1 MPPKDNKQQGIKSI
15 ARKDFIQA
23 GSVDKT
29 HGTKG
34 ELRISLT
41 TDKTFK
47 EWAFL
52 EIQGKPVPFYIESLQ
67 PTFDDGALLKLRD
80 INSVEKASGFVGR
93 TLLIPIGKRKKSD
106 LYAEDDFTGFALVDE
121 TLGAIGVVEEI
132 EEYPN
137 QLLIRTKYNGQE
149 VLIPAVEAFI
159 TEVNE
164 TNQTIYLNL
173 PEGLLDI

>member
-1 MPPKDNKQQGIKSI
+1 MPPKDNKQSGIKSI

-41 TDKTFK
+41 TDKSFK

-52 EIQGKPVPFYIESLQ
+52 EIQGKPVPFYVESLQ

-80 INSVEKASGFVGR
+80 IDSVEKASSFVGR

-106 LYAEDDFTGFALVDE
+106 LYAEDDFTGFNLIDE
-121 TLGAIGVVEEI
+121 KLGDIGVVEGI

-137 QLLIRTKYNGQE
+137 QLLIRTNYNGQE

-164 TNQTIYLNL
+164 AKQTIYLRL
-173 PEGLLDI
+173 PDGLLDI